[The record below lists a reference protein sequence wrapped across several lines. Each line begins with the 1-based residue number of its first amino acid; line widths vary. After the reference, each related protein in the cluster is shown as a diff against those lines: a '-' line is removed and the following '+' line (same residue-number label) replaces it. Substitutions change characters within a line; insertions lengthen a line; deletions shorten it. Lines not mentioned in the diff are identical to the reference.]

1 MCLVFIAWVYVK
13 NIGKITFNAFM
24 TITVLKNQILDHKDY
39 TKKGNITWRVR
50 LVHHLLNLKNL
61 LVSIGC
67 LK

>member
-1 MCLVFIAWVYVK
+1 MLF
-13 NIGKITFNAFM
+13 T

>member
-1 MCLVFIAWVYVK
+1 MLF
-13 NIGKITFNAFM
+13 T

-39 TKKGNITWRVR
+39 TKNGNITWCVR